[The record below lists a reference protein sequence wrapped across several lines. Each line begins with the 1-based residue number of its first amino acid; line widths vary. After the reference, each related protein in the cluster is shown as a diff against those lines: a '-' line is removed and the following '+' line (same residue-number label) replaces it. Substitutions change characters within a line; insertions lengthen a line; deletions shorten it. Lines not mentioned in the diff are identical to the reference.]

1 MGGGGFLGLW
11 GCDES
16 EDVLIGHY
24 ATHSFAC
31 YRVSLASGREY
42 TALKVMHGGGFG
54 HEGGGV
60 WAGCLRLWGG
70 LRMCSLVFKPLTP
83 LVTHDSAWL
92 MGMPSGS
99 LMSQAV
105 EQSQS

>member
-42 TALKVMHGGGFG
+42 TALKVMRGGAFG
-54 HEGGGV
+54 HEGGG
-60 WAGCLRLWGG
+60 AYGG
-70 LRMCSLVFKPLTP
+70 GV
-83 LVTHDSAWL
+83 
-92 MGMPSGS
+92 
-99 LMSQAV
+99 
-105 EQSQS
+105 